1 MSSFTFSNCSMME
14 NSNQN
19 SSSAQ
24 KIKGEEIAPELKS
37 NGVVSEPSADD
48 QKSAVLENEENE
60 SGGGTTTVYHGNGV
74 GIPPENENGGGSTAE
89 LDSSGMGTPPE
100 NEKMDIFTDEE
111 IHQIER
117 THEHFL
123 LFNESG
129 TLQRVSELSLA
140 VLYLNHHGIVFRPQE
155 NLFYKYISQTGLWVP
170 LTVIEM
176 EKDVTDFSN
185 YFFSSMGMYAA
196 YHKLGHRVMRTVLE
210 VLKSR
215 VSDEKFFE
223 KPEVE
228 ALYWIHFANCMTE
241 FNFETK
247 SWEIKP
253 FSPKYR
259 SRKRCEFDYDPHAE
273 PTRFLSELIGPAMNE
288 DDRDMLQRY
297 AGQCL
302 LGRNR
307 SEKFLLMTGTP
318 GGGKSTLVN
327 VIRKIIGLHNCAE
340 LRLQHSNGRFE
351 VSHYVGKTLLVG
363 SDVPSDFL
371 NRKGSERLKSYVGKD
386 PLNFEYK
393 CSSKFGEITGE
404 FNVIITAN
412 TTLQVRQENDTE
424 AYFRRTA
431 WIRFE
436 NPPPATPIPDF
447 DDLLVKTEGSG
458 IINWM
463 MDGAAKVILDDG
475 RITLLPTQKARVKML
490 LEETDPVNIF
500 VRDYIVKDEESDM
513 TMKDLWNNFNS
524 IREGRDLPSLK
535 RAAFTR
541 LVTDAIEVR
550 YNCMVRHDISRAGG
564 LQRGFRGIKFQ
575 PFAKVQ

>member
-1 MSSFTFSNCSMME
+1 MSTFTFSNCSMME

-140 VLYLNHHGIVFRPQE
+140 VLYHNHNEIVFLPQE
-155 NLFYKYISQTGLWVP
+155 KLFYKYISQTGLWVP
-170 LTVIEM
+170 FTEIEL

-185 YFFSSMGMYAA
+185 YFFSSMGMHVA
-196 YHKLGHRVMRTVLE
+196 YHKLGHRVMRNVLE

-215 VSDEKFFE
+215 VSDAKFFDN
-223 KPEVE
+223 PENTSI
-228 ALYWIHFANCMTE
+228 WIHFANCMTE

-259 SRKRCEFDYDPHAE
+259 SRKRCEFDYNPQAE
-273 PTRFLSELIGPAMNE
+273 PKRFLGELIRPAMNE
-288 DDRDMLQRY
+288 DDQDMLQRY